1 MNLSLV
7 LLAVYVS
14 RRYPPKT
21 GECSISGCSR
31 TPTDWHHI
39 ISQAQIIT
47 RGLPESMFTDPGN
60 LQELCRYHHDMT
72 TASLTRKKL
81 TKKYGPYKSKPRLTT
96 EQRREIKKKKI
107 EESKRKEEEHF
118 NDVIHPSLEKM
129 FNRGASNP
137 KKHKNM
143 NQYSKDKHWRKMMDN
158 PKSRFSIQHQDMTIV
173 NAYPPDHWLH
183 NSEEYDEEFSIEFE
197 NGGNIVWTNCGWFT
211 SRSNKWKEI
220 PAYRTHY
227 MS

>member
-72 TASLTRKKL
+72 TASLARKKL
-81 TKKYGPYKSKPRLTT
+81 TKKYGQYKAKPRRTW
-96 EQRREIKKKKI
+96 EQ
-107 EESKRKEEEHF
+107 RKEEKEKRIRELEKEKEEYF
-118 NDVIHPSLEKM
+118 DSVVSPSLEKM
-129 FNRGASNP
+129 FNRGAANP
-137 KKHKNM
+137 KKYKNM
-143 NQYSKDKHWRKMMDN
+143 DNRRRDKRWKRMMEND
-158 PKSRFSIQHQDMTIV
+158 KSRFSIPYHDMTIV

-183 NSEEYDEEFSIEFE
+183 DSEEYDEEFSIEFE

-211 SRSNKWKEI
+211 NRSNKWKEI

>member
-1 MNLSLV
+1 M
-7 LLAVYVS
+7 S

-21 GECSISGCSR
+21 GHCSITGCHR

-72 TASLTRKKL
+72 TASLTRRKL
-81 TKKYGPYKSKPRLTT
+81 TRRNGPYKAKPRLTSA
-96 EQRREIKKKKI
+96 QRKELKQERIAEF
-107 EESKRKEEEHF
+107 KRKEEEYF
-118 NDVIHPSLEKM
+118 DSVVSPSLEKM
-129 FNRGASNP
+129 YQRGAANP
-137 KKHKNM
+137 KFTINKD
-143 NQYSKDKHWRKMMDN
+143 QDSKDKAWMRMMEN
-158 PKSRFSIQHQDMTIV
+158 PRSRFTQRCQDMTIV

-183 NSEEYDEEFSIEFE
+183 NENEYDEEFSIDFE
-197 NGGNIVWTNCGWFT
+197 NGGNVLWTRCGWFRR
-211 SRSNKWKEI
+211 RSKKWKDI
-220 PAYRTHY
+220 PAYRTQY